1 MADCASYF
9 GDEMRQVYLAAALA
23 DVKERK
29 PFQES
34 RDEARTIFRLEGQQ
48 ASAFDAMYQR
58 LHGRVQRLLDM
69 GVLDD
74 VYEESE

>member
-23 DVKERK
+23 DVQEHK
-29 PFQES
+29 PFEES
-34 RDEARTIFRLEGQQ
+34 RDEARTIFRLEEPQ
-48 ASAFDAMYQR
+48 ASAFDAMYAR
-58 LHGRVQRLLDM
+58 LHGRVQRLRDM

-74 VYEESE
+74 VYEKE